1 MFGKSWRGQSEEEE
15 GARQSQD
22 KKEIVVW
29 VDLGLGLR
37 NKRRKGR
44 REMPRGKIT
53 GLKRRERRDEKN
65 GKKIIPFYAQETWV
79 NMIHNVGLTK

>member
-44 REMPRGKIT
+44 RDASREDHRVKEERK
-53 GLKRRERRDEKN
+53 KRRKEKKEN
-65 GKKIIPFYAQETWV
+65 HTFLYTKNMGKYDP
-79 NMIHNVGLTK
+79 